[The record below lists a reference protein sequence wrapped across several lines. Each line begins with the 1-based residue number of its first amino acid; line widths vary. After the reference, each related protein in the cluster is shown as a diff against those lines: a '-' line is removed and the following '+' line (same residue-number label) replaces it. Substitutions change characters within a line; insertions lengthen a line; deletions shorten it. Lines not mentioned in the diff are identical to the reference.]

1 MLPVSQG
8 LVAPTQSDVLG
19 TRSSNT
25 PPALQ
30 PPDSKCHQSGRPG
43 SSTFS
48 SRWASKPTTLSWVVV
63 IWKQANTV
71 CGTPG
76 SAQSKLNVVEGGG
89 VVLVLHATAVRSSP
103 PLPSADACG
112 AGRARRA
119 QESRSSLFMVTS
131 AAECEPFE
139 PPLPIQRLQ
148 LTPGPVTGGG
158 RSNGEADGVAN
169 ESGSRDSI
177 RLGFFAGL
185 SRGTDVVQ

>member
-1 MLPVSQG
+1 
-8 LVAPTQSDVLG
+8 PTQSDVLG

-103 PLPSADACG
+103 PCHRPTPAAP
-112 AGRARRA
+112 AGREGHRRV
-119 QESRSSLFMVTS
+119 EVPCSWSPPRRSAS
-131 AAECEPFE
+131 
-139 PPLPIQRLQ
+139 
-148 LTPGPVTGGG
+148 
-158 RSNGEADGVAN
+158 
-169 ESGSRDSI
+169 
-177 RLGFFAGL
+177 
-185 SRGTDVVQ
+185 